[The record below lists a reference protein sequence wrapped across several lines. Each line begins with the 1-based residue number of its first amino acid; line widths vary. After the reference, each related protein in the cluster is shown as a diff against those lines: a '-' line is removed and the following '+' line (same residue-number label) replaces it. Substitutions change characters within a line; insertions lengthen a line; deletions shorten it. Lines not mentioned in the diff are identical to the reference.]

1 MPPLRRQPG
10 IVEIEPTDHR
20 ANVKCRL
27 DGVELKLSSGDAHTV
42 GYDGAGDNWPQQFF
56 TGRIFESFQ
65 TTAERV
71 EQAVMCG
78 VVGYSGADFVVHH
91 VIDDINDFTIKF
103 RANVVDLS

>member
-10 IVEIEPTDHR
+10 IVEIEPADHR
-20 ANVKCRL
+20 ADVKCRL
-27 DGVELKLSSGDAHTV
+27 DGVELELSSGDAHAV
-42 GYDGAGDNWPQQFF
+42 GDDGAGDNWPQQFF
-56 TGRIFESFQ
+56 TGWVFESFK
-65 TTAERV
+65 TAAERV

-103 RANVVDLS
+103 RANIVDLN